1 MKHNYI
7 FHRRISIIILSI
19 SLFIS
24 GIYAQFTP
32 GEGGNLPVF
41 PAFSL
46 PEGKVGGLLLAYS
59 HRHHSIFA
67 EGGTYAVVDMHFP
80 TPASIGAESYTVQIS
95 DDNGGTWT
103 NYQHYGEDLVL
114 TGDNFS
120 LSPDAS
126 YTFRLRVN
134 GGSKDGF
141 TSNEV
146 YAQLSHI
153 NTRFAGWGLDEGM
166 FLTGIMAP
174 NIGRGLEANFTVK
187 KLSDDSEVEGHLNYQ
202 WFRVNPLTYEMAPIE
217 NANTLNYVTTIA
229 DAGYKLALRASGD
242 NTEVG
247 GVAQILSS
255 QDNLVSNNAYTSN
268 VDQTGFN
275 LYLFKQP
282 ATLADDDLELTDAA
296 YNPVSITNVQTL
308 SNNASYRI
316 SATLDPSKAPYQLM
330 SKSACWRIVS
340 EMEGMHMSMPGV
352 YVDFSTG
359 LKKSTN
365 KTTFILKYNNLSF
378 RSTTT
383 ISKIR
388 ISDISGRLVFE
399 SFPLIE
405 SGNINI
411 PTLTSGTYLI
421 QYQTNENHNIQKV
434 ILE

>member
-1 MKHNYI
+1 MKHNYFFQKKALI
-7 FHRRISIIILSI
+7 TVLSI
-19 SLFIS
+19 LLI
-24 GIYAQFTP
+24 IPAYAQFTP
-32 GEGGNLPVF
+32 GEGGTLPVF
-41 PAFSL
+41 PVFLL

-103 NYQHYGEDLVL
+103 NYQHYGKDLVL

-255 QDNLVSNNAYTSN
+255 QDNLVSNNSYTSN
-268 VDQTGFN
+268 ADQTGFN
-275 LYLFKQP
+275 LYLHKQLSGLT
-282 ATLADDDLELTDAA
+282 ANELELTDVD
-296 YNPVSITNVQTL
+296 YNPVAITNVQSL
-308 SNNASYRI
+308 SNNASFRI
-316 SATLDPSKAPYQLM
+316 SATLDPSKTPYRLM
-330 SKSACWRIVS
+330 SKSDCWQIVS
-340 EMEGMHMSMPGV
+340 QMEGMHMTMPGV
-352 YVDFSTG
+352 SIDFNTDINNIRANASFNLNGDLLTF
-359 LKKSTN
+359 KSPSIIN
-365 KTTFILKYNNLSF
+365 
-378 RSTTT
+378 R
-383 ISKIR
+383 IS
-388 ISDISGRLVFE
+388 ISDISGRMICE
-399 SFPLIE
+399 AYPKTN
-405 SGNINI
+405 SGDIHLQSLKPGI
-411 PTLTSGTYLI
+411 YII
-421 QYQTNENHNIQKV
+421 QYQAGNLTSSEKV
-434 ILE
+434 IAR

>member
-1 MKHNYI
+1 MKHNYVI
-7 FHRRISIIILSI
+7 PKKALITVLSI
-19 SLFIS
+19 LLIVPA
-24 GIYAQFTP
+24 YAQFTP
-32 GEGGNLPVF
+32 GEGGTLPVF
-41 PAFSL
+41 PQFTL
-46 PEGKVGGLLLAYS
+46 PEGKIGGLLLAYS

-255 QDNLVSNNAYTSN
+255 QDNLVSNNSYTSN
-268 VDQTGFN
+268 ADQTGFN
-275 LYLFKQP
+275 LYLHKQLSGLT
-282 ATLADDDLELTDAA
+282 ANELELTDVD
-296 YNPVSITNVQTL
+296 YNPVAITNVQSL
-308 SNNASYRI
+308 SNNASFRI
-316 SATLDPSKAPYQLM
+316 SATLDPSKTPYRLM
-330 SKSACWRIVS
+330 SKSDCWQIVS
-340 EMEGMHMSMPGV
+340 QMEGMHMTMPGV
-352 YVDFSTG
+352 SIDFNTDINNIRANASFNLNGDLLTF
-359 LKKSTN
+359 KSPSIIN
-365 KTTFILKYNNLSF
+365 
-378 RSTTT
+378 R
-383 ISKIR
+383 IS
-388 ISDISGRLVFE
+388 ISDISGRMIYKAYPE
-399 SFPLIE
+399 TSSGKIQMQPLKPGAYI
-405 SGNINI
+405 
-411 PTLTSGTYLI
+411 I
-421 QYQTNENHNIQKV
+421 QYQTGNYTSVEKV
-434 ILE
+434 IAR